1 MYIYRMKR
9 LTAILLWTICS
20 FPLFLLAK
28 DANPTLLVYG
38 AGIEAFV
45 AAVQGARSNVP
56 TLWVVNDD
64 PSFEDYTQ
72 SRISIASNHHLNSG
86 SWLQPL
92 TQVGGVTKPS
102 ASVAVTGKK
111 DLNVR
116 LLLSAMEKIIQQERN
131 LTIVKNADI

>member
-28 DANPTLLVYG
+28 DAKPTLLVYG

-64 PSFEDYTQ
+64 PSFEHYTQ
-72 SRISIASNHHLNSG
+72 SRISIASNHHLDSG
-86 SWLQPL
+86 IWLELL
-92 TQVGGVTKPS
+92 TQVGGATKPS
-102 ASVAVTGKK
+102 DSLAIARSEEHTSELQSRENLVC
-111 DLNVR
+111 R
-116 LLLSAMEKIIQQERN
+116 LLLE
-131 LTIVKNADI
+131 